1 MSRFAEIFSRT
12 KRERRSA
19 LVPFIT
25 AGDPSLEGSL
35 AIALELARVG
45 ADVLEL
51 GVPFSDP
58 LADGPVIQRSSERA
72 LARGVHLD
80 HVLEL
85 ARCIRAQ
92 SSIGLLLFGYYNPF
106 LRMGLERFAAA
117 AAVAGVDGVL
127 VTDLVP
133 EEAAAYRAALGSQ
146 GLDTVFLAAPTSP
159 DARLQAIAQA
169 SSGFI
174 YAVSRTGVTGAR
186 NQVPAGARELVSRL
200 RRHTALPIALGFG
213 LSTAQQVAEVAGFA
227 DGVVVGTA
235 LVDAIDRGAQTGG
248 DAGAVHAAGAFLRG
262 LNGTPSRT

>member
-1 MSRFAEIFSRT
+1 MSRFAEIFARR

-25 AGDPSLEGSL
+25 AGDPSLTASL
-35 AIALELARVG
+35 EIALALERAG
-45 ADVLEL
+45 ADILEL

-72 LARGVHLD
+72 LARGVGLQD
-80 HVLEL
+80 VIDL
-85 ARCIRAQ
+85 AQRIRAQ
-92 SSIGLLLFGYYNPF
+92 SAIGLLLFGYYNPF

-117 AAVAGVDGVL
+117 AAAAGVDGVL

-133 EEAAAYRAALGSQ
+133 EEAAAYRAALGGQ
-146 GLDTVFLAAPTSP
+146 GVDTVFLAAPTSP
-159 DARLQAIAQA
+159 ESRLQAIAES

-186 NQVPAGARELVSRL
+186 DQVPAGARELVSRL

-213 LSTAQQVAEVAGFA
+213 LSSAAQVTEVAGFA

-235 LVDAIDRGAQTGG
+235 LVDAIDRGVQAGT
-248 DAGAVHAAGAFLRG
+248 DASQAAGDFLRT
-262 LNGTPSRT
+262 LHAQ